1 MLSKLRADGSYVYK
15 NKLMKWILTKYN
27 LELEMKL
34 ISTFNH
40 ENILENIQ
48 KIGICNDCVFLDD
61 CKFICKWNIRR
72 LKNIKQI
79 EKVSNYFLNLT

>member
-48 KIGICNDCVFLDD
+48 KILLS
-61 CKFICKWNIRR
+61 KK
-72 LKNIKQI
+72 LEI
-79 EKVSNYFLNLT
+79 EKNYIFRSN